1 MTRAKVCGL
10 TREADIEV
18 AVDAGADAVGVVSEV
33 PVDTP
38 REVSRERAGDLLEA
52 VPPLVT
58 GVLVTMPETV
68 EEAIDLVADVD
79 PDALQVH
86 GGLEPADLEF
96 LTNQVDV
103 DVIFA
108 VDADDVETLEAYD
121 GVADALLVD
130 SVDAEGG
137 GGTGETHDWERTREA
152 TADRTSPVLLAGG
165 LEPGNVLEAIRTVD
179 PFAVDVASGVEAE
192 GGLKDHDAVRTFIER
207 ATTATR
213 RLEGKP

>member
-10 TREADIEV
+10 TRKDDLEV
-18 AVDAGADAVGVVSEV
+18 AVEAGADAVGVISEV
-33 PVDTP
+33 PVETP
-38 REVSRERAGDLLEA
+38 REVSRERAAELLEA

-58 GVLVTMPETV
+58 GVLVTMPESV

-79 PDALQVH
+79 PDAVQIH

-96 LTNQVDV
+96 LTNQVDA

-108 VDADDVETLEAYD
+108 VDAEDVDALEGYD

-130 SVDAEGG
+130 SVDEDGG
-137 GGTGETHDWERTREA
+137 GGTGETHDWERTRAATEDLEA
-152 TADRTSPVLLAGG
+152 PVILAGG
-165 LEPGNVLEAIRTVD
+165 LEPGNVVGAIRTVE

-192 GGLKDHDAVRTFIER
+192 GGIKDHEAVRTFVER
-207 ATTATR
+207 AATATR
-213 RLEGKP
+213 RLEGRP

>member
-1 MTRAKVCGL
+1 MTRGKVCGL
-10 TREADIEV
+10 TREADLAA
-18 AVDAGADAVGVVSEV
+18 AVEAGADAVGVVSEV
-33 PVDTP
+33 PVETP
-38 REVSRERAGDLLEA
+38 REVSRERAADLLEA

-96 LTNQVDV
+96 LTNQVDA

-108 VDADDVETLEAYD
+108 VDADDVGALEAYD

-130 SVDAEGG
+130 SVDEDGG
-137 GGTGETHDWERTREA
+137 GGTGETHDWERTREE
-152 TADRTSPVLLAGG
+152 TADLDAPVILAGG
-165 LEPGNVLEAIRTVD
+165 LEPENVAEAIRTVE

-207 ATTATR
+207 ARTAIR
-213 RLEGKP
+213 RVEGKP